1 MSIFRVVVLPI
12 ELKCGLTEKNKKK
25 YCSVPLKNVLSHSE
39 LMRGAF
45 HTIRKMNVMSG
56 SAFRCILT
64 TSYPFI
70 RYFNSEMSH
79 RSMNAMTPQ
88 GWARASAVKCPAAL
102 GKATR
107 LGMIMVLPLSHSPSE
122 NKPSQARIAA
132 LSERQLGC
140 NSHDAGKLPAA
151 WWLPFVRGV
160 EDK

>member
-1 MSIFRVVVLPI
+1 MVHTTGNANNSGQRRTYVVALFAYINELLVVLPI

-88 GWARASAVKCPAAL
+88 G
-102 GKATR
+102 
-107 LGMIMVLPLSHSPSE
+107 
-122 NKPSQARIAA
+122 
-132 LSERQLGC
+132 
-140 NSHDAGKLPAA
+140 
-151 WWLPFVRGV
+151 
-160 EDK
+160 